1 MNNKGQV
8 LVVFILIMPILLLLG
23 TYIVDLTYLYYHSNK
38 LNEIN
43 DLVIKETN
51 DKKLSVEQINE
62 YIKLNDD
69 EVHIANLNITNEK
82 IEITLQKK
90 VKSLFGKIIG
100 KDSYV
105 LTSTKIVENTNN
117 GLLVY

>member
-8 LVVFILIMPILLLLG
+8 IVVFMLIMPIFLLLG
-23 TYIVDLTYLYYHSNK
+23 TYFVDLTYLYYHSNK

-43 DLVIKETN
+43 DLVIKEAN
-51 DKKLSVEQINE
+51 AKKLSIEQVNE
-62 YIKLNDD
+62 YVKLNDN
-69 EVHIANLNITNEK
+69 EVNISTINITNEK
-82 IEITLQKK
+82 IEITLQKE

-105 LTSTKIVENTNN
+105 LSSTRVVDNTNN

>member
-8 LVVFILIMPILLLLG
+8 LVIFILLMPILLLMG
-23 TYIVDLTYLYYHSNK
+23 TYFVDITYLYYHSNK

-43 DLVIKETN
+43 DLVIAETN
-51 DKKLSVEQINE
+51 EKKLSVEQVNE
-62 YIKLNDD
+62 YVRLNDN
-69 EVHIANLNITNEK
+69 EINVATLNITNEK
-82 IEITLQKK
+82 IEITLQKE

-100 KDSYV
+100 RDSYM
-105 LTSTKIVENTNN
+105 LTSTRTVENSNN

>member
-8 LVVFILIMPILLLLG
+8 LVVFILVMPILLLLG
-23 TYIVDLTYLYYHSNK
+23 TYIIDLTYLYYHSNK

-43 DLVIKETN
+43 DLVIKEANT
-51 DKKLSVEQINE
+51 KKLSSQQVNE
-62 YIKLNDD
+62 YVKLNDN
-69 EVHIANLNITNEK
+69 EINIAVINITNEK
-82 IEITLQKK
+82 IEITLQKE

-105 LTSTKIVENTNN
+105 LSSTRVVDNTNN

>member
-1 MNNKGQV
+1 M
-8 LVVFILIMPILLLLG
+8 
-23 TYIVDLTYLYYHSNK
+23 
-38 LNEIN
+38 
-43 DLVIKETN
+43 
-51 DKKLSVEQINE
+51 
-62 YIKLNDD
+62 
-69 EVHIANLNITNEK
+69 HIANLNITNEK

-105 LTSTKIVENTNN
+105 LTSTRVVENTNN